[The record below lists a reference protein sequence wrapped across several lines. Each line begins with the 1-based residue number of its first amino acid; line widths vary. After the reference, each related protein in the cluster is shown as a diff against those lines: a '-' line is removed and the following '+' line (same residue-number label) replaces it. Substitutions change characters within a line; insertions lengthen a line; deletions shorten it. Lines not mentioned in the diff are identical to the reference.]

1 MARPSNSGRYLMP
14 VSQWQALVL
23 VLFLLSG
30 CNTNLVFDDGDYRPL
45 GDPRSIGRG
54 ASCDWTLPDPSRQVS
69 SRHAVVSYRDGRY
82 FLADISSNGTRLAG
96 SGAR

>member
-30 CNTNLVFDDGDYRPL
+30 CNTNHVFDDGDYRPL

-54 ASCDWTLPDPSRQVS
+54 Q
-69 SRHAVVSYRDGRY
+69 
-82 FLADISSNGTRLAG
+82 
-96 SGAR
+96 